1 MIKINLLSEGRRPV
15 VARRA
20 KASFDFG
27 GQDPNNL
34 LLIAGFVLGALVAG
48 GWWFKL
54 NSEITSMD
62 RQIRQARA
70 RYEELRPIIEQVEKF
85 KKQSA
90 DLERKVNIIKDLK
103 AKQKGPVAVMDSVSS
118 SLPEL
123 VWLDGMTVTTKRVDV
138 KGKAFNTNAIAAFIE
153 NLTKVPEFEE
163 PNPRNIR
170 ITGRGKEIYA
180 FQMNF
185 GYTPPKAP
193 EDEAATGDEGDD
205 EEMADE

>member
-20 KASFDFG
+20 KASIDFG
-27 GQDPNNL
+27 GQDPNNV
-34 LLIAGFVLGALVAG
+34 LLIAGLVLGAVIAG

-54 NSEITSMD
+54 NQQIQAMD

-85 KKQSA
+85 KKQND

-103 AKQKGPVAVMDSVSS
+103 AKQKGPVTVMDAVSRA
-118 SLPEL
+118 LPEL
-123 VWLDGMTVTTKRVDV
+123 VWLDSMTVTTNRVDL
-138 KGKAFNTNAIAAFIE
+138 KGLAFNTNAIASFIE
-153 NLTKVPEFEE
+153 NLTAVPEFEE
-163 PNPRNIR
+163 PDPHNIR
-170 ITGRGKEIYA
+170 VTGRGKEVYS

-185 GYTPPKAP
+185 GYTPPTAA
-193 EDEAATGDEGDD
+193 DEEGAATEGGGDTGGVGE
-205 EEMADE
+205 

>member
-34 LLIAGFVLGALVAG
+34 LLIAGLVLGALVAG
-48 GWWFKL
+48 GWWYKL
-54 NSEITSMD
+54 NAEINAMD
-62 RQIRQARA
+62 REIRQARA
-70 RYEELRPIIEQVEKF
+70 RYEELRPIIEQVAEF
-85 KKQSA
+85 KKQNE

-103 AKQKGPVAVMDSVSS
+103 AKQKGPVTVMDSVSRA
-118 SLPEL
+118 LPEL
-123 VWLDGMTVTTKRVDV
+123 VWLDSMTVTTSRVDV

-153 NLTKVPEFEE
+153 NLAAVPEFEE
-163 PNPRNIR
+163 PNPQNIR
-170 ITGRGKEIYA
+170 ITGRTDQVYS

-185 GYTPPKAP
+185 DYRPPKSA
-193 EDEAATGDEGDD
+193 EEAAADGDVGQPG
-205 EEMADE
+205 